1 MRKVQF
7 TETVLRDANQSLI
20 ATRLPYSKFEP
31 ILETMDKAGF
41 YSAEVWG
48 GATFDVCLR
57 YLREDPWERLRK
69 IRAKMPNTKL
79 QMLLRGQNI
88 LGYKHYPDDVVRKF
102 VEYSVKNGIDIIR
115 IFDALNDVRNLEV
128 AIDETNKQGA
138 HASGTIC
145 FTTSPVHT
153 LEKNVQMVK
162 DLKSMGVQS
171 ICIKDMAG
179 IMGPKDAYDLVSA
192 IKDAVPELPLV
203 IHTHCTTGL
212 AFMTDLKA
220 VEAGADVIDTAISP
234 FSGGTSQPATETLAY
249 ALRQLGYQVDLDD
262 KVLVEMA
269 DFFKGVRAD
278 FLADGTLDPI
288 SMSTDTQCLNYQIPG
303 GMLSNLISQL
313 KMMNA
318 IDKLDE
324 ALAETPKVRADLGY
338 PPLVTPTSQ
347 MVGSQAVQNVL
358 AGERYKVVG
367 KEIKAYC
374 RGEYGRTPAPID
386 PEIQKKIL
394 GDTPLVKGRFAD
406 SLEPEFEKTK
416 KELGATAKSDEDVLS
431 YIAFPQ
437 VAMAFFKDREAG
449 FPPKA
454 EEKKAEPKKEAAP
467 AAAPKMEDMAPIPA
481 WQGHVYYTEVPA
493 PVVPGYTSRPIP
505 QFAASYQPAYLQ
517 MGKREDLTGTFTVT
531 IDGKPFQVSV
541 AKADGPAAPVAAA
554 PAAPV
559 AAPAPAPAPAP
570 VAAPAPAPA
579 AAPAPAPAPA
589 AAPAPAPAAA
599 PVSVGAGETPVNSPM
614 PGSIFKI
621 ECTVGQSV
629 KAGDVLIVLEAMK
642 MEIEVSAPVDGTVKA
657 IAVSTGATVNTDD
670 LLVTLG

>member
-1 MRKVQF
+1 MKKVQF

-31 ILETMDKAGF
+31 ILETMDKAGY

-57 YLREDPWERLRK
+57 YLQEDPWERLRK

-128 AIDETNKQGA
+128 AIDETVKRGA
-138 HASGTIC
+138 HASGTISY
-145 FTTSPVHT
+145 TTSPVHT
-153 LEKNVQMVK
+153 LEKYVSMVK
-162 DLKSMGVQS
+162 ELQKMGVSS

-179 IMGPKDAYDLVSA
+179 IMGPQEAYDLVGA
-192 IKDAVPELPLV
+192 IKDAVPDLPLV
-203 IHTHCTTGL
+203 VHTHSTTGL
-212 AFMTDLKA
+212 AFMTYLKA

-249 ALRQLGYQVDLDD
+249 ALRQLGYQVDLND
-262 KVLVEMA
+262 KVLIQMA

-278 FLADGTLDPI
+278 FIQDGTLDPI
-288 SMSTDTQCLNYQIPG
+288 SMATDTQCLNYQIPG

-324 ALAETPKVRADLGY
+324 ALAETPRVRKDLGY

-374 RGEYGRTPAPID
+374 RGEYGQTPAPID

-394 GDTPLVKGRFAD
+394 GDTPVVKGRFAD
-406 SLEPEFEKTK
+406 TLEPEFEKTK
-416 KELGATAKSDEDVLS
+416 KELGTTAKSDEDVLS

-449 FPPKA
+449 FP
-454 EEKKAEPKKEAAP
+454 KKKEEPKKMESNKTAP
-467 AAAPKMEDMAPIPA
+467 VTAPVPQ
-481 WQGHVYYTEVPA
+481 WQGHVYYAEVPA
-493 PVVPGYTSRPIP
+493 PVTPGYTTRPIP
-505 QFAASYQPAYLQ
+505 PFAASYQPPHLK
-517 MGKREDLTGTFTVT
+517 MGVREDCTGSFTVT

-541 AKADGPAAPVAAA
+541 ERADAPAAPVAAA
-554 PAAPV
+554 PVAAPVAAAPVAAPVVAAPV
-559 AAPAPAPAPAP
+559 AAPAAPT
-570 VAAPAPAPA
+570 
-579 AAPAPAPAPA
+579 PAPAPAPA
-589 AAPAPAPAAA
+589 AAPATVA
-599 PVSVGAGETPVNSPM
+599 AGETAVNSPM
-614 PGSIFKI
+614 PGNIFKV
-621 ECTVGQSV
+621 ECKPGQTV
-629 KAGDVLIVLEAMK
+629 KAGDVLVVLEAMK
-642 MEIEVSAPVDGTVKA
+642 MEIEVSAPVDGTVKSVA
-657 IAVSTGATVNTDD
+657 ATVGTAVNTDD